1 VSSTD
6 FDENLKIQPQVV
18 VDVMGN
24 AQICIVDQQKQLP
37 KKL

>member
-18 VDVMGN
+18 VDLIN
-24 AQICIVDQQKQLP
+24 NRQFCIVD
-37 KKL
+37 